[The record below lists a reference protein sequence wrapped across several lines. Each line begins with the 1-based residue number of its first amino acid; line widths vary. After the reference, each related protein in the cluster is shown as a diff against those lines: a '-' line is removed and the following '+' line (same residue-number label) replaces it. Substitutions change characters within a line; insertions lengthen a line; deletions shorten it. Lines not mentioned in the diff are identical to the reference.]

1 LNYSKEKKAMDTT
14 VTRSSQVK
22 DASIS
27 PMPFWQALL
36 YFGLPALMFR
46 FFLYTGIPAFVRLGL
61 TPFEAYI
68 VGLTVPAAIL
78 FAFAFGFYARDGYAL
93 TWGDLSARFRL
104 LPLTR
109 KDWLWSVVAFV
120 VTFLSLGALAPT
132 AQILISAFPALAV
145 PDFFAP
151 WARPGGTFDMASL
164 TQFVGASV
172 KGNWGFALLCFV
184 QLFFN
189 IFGEEL
195 WWRGYIL
202 PRQELTHG
210 RWAWVINGLL
220 WWLWHLTFYPWQVI
234 ALLPICLI
242 IPFVAQRLRHNW
254 TAIIIHW
261 QNGIS
266 LVLIL
271 ALVLGMV

>member
-1 LNYSKEKKAMDTT
+1 MDTT

-36 YFGLPALMFR
+36 YFGLPALLFR
-46 FFLYTGIPAFVRLGL
+46 FFLYTGIPAFVHLGL

-68 VGLTVPAAIL
+68 VGLTVPAAVL

-93 TWGDLSARFRL
+93 TWSDLSARFRL

-145 PDFFAP
+145 PDFFAS

-164 TQFVGASV
+164 TQFVGTSV
-172 KGNWGFALLCFV
+172 KGNWGFALLRPTV
-184 QLFFN
+184 LQYVWGRVVVARVYPSPAGAHSRAMGL
-189 IFGEEL
+189 GGQWL
-195 WWRGYIL
+195 AMVAVASHVL
-202 PRQELTHG
+202 PLAGDR
-210 RWAWVINGLL
+210 AIA
-220 WWLWHLTFYPWQVI
+220 HLPDHSVRCPAI
-234 ALLPICLI
+234 AE
-242 IPFVAQRLRHNW
+242 
-254 TAIIIHW
+254 
-261 QNGIS
+261 
-266 LVLIL
+266 
-271 ALVLGMV
+271 